1 MKGMHFTMSYDVQI
15 GRLISGRRELEGRG
29 TYLQCTTDQT
39 IQEISTFGPED
50 GKFISRNDI
59 GNALYEFCKSAISN
73 YIEEESNEDVYT
85 FSINT
90 DSYHG
95 GYLVYIND
103 QASLEEIVDDCYSSY
118 QENYLKTGKEIFNEK
133 REQVYSSCKFSEADY
148 TFMFDEMS
156 DLLES
161 YLETIGCAIQETPN
175 YLRNEKNYIFEKTII
190 DSELFLI
197 AIDVIHRLQNDLKQ
211 LNQTEDFI
219 AYVSAADGVGGDY
232 LTLSQLIRKCVSED
246 QLYKAMPDLKD
257 KDLEF
262 QAAVE
267 ATKQLPL
274 VLQVEHWLTV
284 IERGE
289 FGKGSMRSFWRT
301 DYDTYEQIVE
311 LGSQAIPYIQE
322 HLNGEL
328 KKESK
333 EILMLVLADL
343 EEQTDIL

>member
-1 MKGMHFTMSYDVQI
+1 MSYDVQI
-15 GRLISGRRELEGRG
+15 GRLISGRREVEGKG

-50 GKFISRNDI
+50 GLFISRKDLE
-59 GNALYEFCKSAISN
+59 NALYDFCKSAISN
-73 YIEEESNEDVYT
+73 YIKEESNEDVYT
-85 FSINT
+85 FSIYT
-90 DSYHG
+90 DSYHSS
-95 GYLVYIND
+95 YLVYIND
-103 QASLEEIVDDCYSSY
+103 QATLEEVADDCYTSY
-118 QENYLKTGKEIFNEK
+118 QENYLKTGKKIYNETK
-133 REQVYSSCKFSEADY
+133 EQVYHSCKFSEGDY
-148 TFMFDEMS
+148 AFMFDEMP
-156 DLLES
+156 DQLES
-161 YLETIGCAIQETPN
+161 YLETISCVIQETPD

-197 AIDVIHRLQNDLKQ
+197 AIDVIHRLQNDLKK

-232 LTLSQLIRKCVSED
+232 LTLSQLIRKCVPED

-267 ATKQLPL
+267 ATQQLL
-274 VLQVEHWLTV
+274 IAQQVKHWVTV

-301 DYDTYEQIVE
+301 DYDAYEQLVK
-311 LGSQAIPYIQE
+311 LGHQVIPYIQD

-328 KKESK
+328 KNESR
-333 EILMLVLADL
+333 EILMLVLDDL
-343 EEQTDIL
+343 KK